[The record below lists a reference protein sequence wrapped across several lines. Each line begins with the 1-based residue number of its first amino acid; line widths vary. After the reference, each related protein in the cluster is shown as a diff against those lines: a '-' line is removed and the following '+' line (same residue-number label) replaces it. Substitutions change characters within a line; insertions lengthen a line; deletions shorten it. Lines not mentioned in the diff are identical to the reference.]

1 MNSPMIRPTPR
12 ALIVKALRDEGFQ
25 VLEGPISRNA
35 VGQMTEQVY
44 ILGGNVAIPE
54 NALREVGRRV
64 EEVRLDYVPTAR
76 HTARESLFRGV
87 IEGLSRVLDYSTSAW
102 GENTRYSGAGGAP
115 RPVLEAR
122 VFVEQ

>member
-1 MNSPMIRPTPR
+1 MNSPITRLTPR
-12 ALIVKALRDEGFQ
+12 ALIVAALREAAFQ
-25 VLEGPISRNA
+25 VLEGPVSRANL
-35 VGQMTEQVY
+35 GQLREQVY

-64 EEVRLDYVPTAR
+64 EEIRLEYVPTSR
-76 HTARESLFRGV
+76 HNARESDFRSA
-87 IEGLSRVLDYSTSAW
+87 IEGLSRVLDYSTSPW
-102 GENTRYSGAGGAP
+102 GENTRYSGSGGSP